1 MRKWSLLNKDTRIVS
16 EIVLN
21 WKELLSNKHLKEE
34 AYHQFLAEHAG
45 IFFGSPGGCYTCASK
60 VDLGSDHQT
69 DFVVP
74 HDEGSYGFIYEF
86 IEIESP
92 HSPAFT
98 SKGAPSQRLVNA
110 IQQVTNWRDWLAANM
125 TQTRKLFPS
134 KMLHVYNK
142 ARFNFTIYISR
153 RAELAGS
160 DHLRMQ
166 QEIAHNISIRSFDRL
181 TEWAES
187 RPYLDESCLYSAEEN
202 RLGQGERNELANPF
216 YVAMTGKEWKELVS
230 ESEFHVAHMYA
241 NNAPLLLN
249 VRRYN
254 QYADRFLATEG

>member
-1 MRKWSLLNKDTRIVS
+1 MGDWSLLNKDDRIVS
-16 EIVLN
+16 EVVLN
-21 WKELLSNKHLKEE
+21 WKALLSDESLREE

-45 IFFGSPGGCYTCASK
+45 IFFGTPSSCYTCISK
-60 VDLGSDHQT
+60 VDLGADHQT
-69 DFVVP
+69 DFVLP
-74 HDEGSYGFIYEF
+74 HDDGSHGFIYEF

-142 ARFNFTIYISR
+142 ARFKFTIYISR
-153 RAELAGS
+153 RAELAAS

-166 QEIAHNISIRSFDRL
+166 QETAHEISIRSFDRL
-181 TEWAES
+181 TEWAEI
-187 RPYLDESCLYSAEEN
+187 RPYLDKSCLFSAEEN
-202 RLGQGERNELANPF
+202 HLTQDERIELANPF
-216 YVAMTGKEWKELVS
+216 YEALSGKEWKRLVS
-230 ESEFHVAHMYA
+230 EPKFHVAHMYA
-241 NNAPLLLN
+241 NNASLLLN
-249 VRRYN
+249 ARRYN
-254 QYADRFLATEG
+254 QYADRFLAKEG